1 MTNQYPMGP
10 VMLDV
15 EGLTL
20 AGHEKEKINHPNTG
34 AVILFSRNYENPQQ
48 ITELINHI
56 RAARQGDILIA
67 VDQEG
72 GRVQRFK
79 NGFTRLPPA
88 SYYADSPDLTE
99 AAGWLMAIE
108 LLSVGVDFSFAPVLD
123 IDCGISQIIGD
134 RSFSTDPAL
143 ATKLAGLFR
152 KGMNAAGMAATG
164 KHFPGH
170 GAVALDSHL
179 TLPIDNRDLDTIRAK
194 DFLPFKQLINEGLE
208 GIMPAHVLYPN
219 IDPNPAGFSSFW
231 IQEILRKELNF
242 IGTVFSD
249 DLSMAGAAFA
259 GDFTERAKLA
269 QQAGCDML
277 LVCNNPLGAEQVLE
291 SLPITQDLIRE
302 HRLKQMKAKPITANP
317 FIGSEKWQQTSLLI
331 NQLIEKHA

>member
-1 MTNQYPMGP
+1 MGP
-10 VMLDV
+10 VMLDI

-34 AVILFSRNYENPQQ
+34 AVILFARNYENPQQ
-48 ITELINHI
+48 ITELISNI

-88 SYYADSPDLTE
+88 SCYAE
-99 AAGWLMAIE
+99 APELAESAGWLMATE

-123 IDCGISQIIGD
+123 IDCGVSQIIGD
-134 RSFSTDPAL
+134 RSFSTDPLL

-179 TLPIDNRDLDTIRAK
+179 TLPIDNRSIETLRAK

-242 IGTVFSD
+242 NGTVFSD

-259 GDFTERAKLA
+259 GDFIERAKLA

-277 LVCNNPLGAEQVLE
+277 LVCNNPLAAEQVLE
-291 SLPITQDLIRE
+291 ALPITEDLIRE
-302 HRLKQMKAKPITANP
+302 HRLKRMQGKPNTTNA
-317 FIGSEKWQQTSLLI
+317 FIDSEKWQQTSILI

>member
-34 AVILFSRNYENPQQ
+34 AVILFARNYENPQQ
-48 ITELINHI
+48 ITELISNI

-88 SYYADSPDLTE
+88 SCYAE
-99 AAGWLMAIE
+99 APELAESAGWLMATE

-123 IDCGISQIIGD
+123 IDCGVSQIIGD
-134 RSFSTDPAL
+134 RSFSTDPLL

-179 TLPIDNRDLDTIRAK
+179 TLPIDNRSIETLRAK

-242 IGTVFSD
+242 NGTVFSD

-259 GDFTERAKLA
+259 GDFIERAKLA

-277 LVCNNPLGAEQVLE
+277 LVCNNPLAAEQVLE
-291 SLPITQDLIRE
+291 ALPITEDLIRE
-302 HRLKQMKAKPITANP
+302 HRLKRMQGKPNTTNA
-317 FIGSEKWQQTSLLI
+317 FIDSEKWQQTSILI

>member
-1 MTNQYPMGP
+1 MGP
-10 VMLDV
+10 VMLDI

-34 AVILFSRNYENPQQ
+34 AIILFSRNYENTQQ
-48 ITELINHI
+48 ITELISNI

-88 SYYADSPDLTE
+88 SCYAE
-99 AAGWLMAIE
+99 APELAESAGWLMATE

-123 IDCGISQIIGD
+123 IDCGVSQIIGD
-134 RSFSTDPAL
+134 RSFSTDPLL

-179 TLPIDNRDLDTIRAK
+179 TLPIDNRSIETLRAK

-242 IGTVFSD
+242 NGTVFSD

-259 GDFTERAKLA
+259 GDFIERAKLA

-277 LVCNNPLGAEQVLE
+277 LVCNNPLAAEQVLE
-291 SLPITQDLIRE
+291 ALPITEDLIRE
-302 HRLKQMKAKPITANP
+302 HRLKRMQGKPNTTNA
-317 FIGSEKWQQTSLLI
+317 FIDSEKWQQTSILI